1 MGDVRLHAVQLFK
14 WNRVEYNL
22 LNDILASSNQALK
35 RAIYPL
41 STYLVYIGAGLSLA
55 MALIV
60 VLDILLRLI
69 FNDPIL
75 GVIEL
80 ETFMLAILCFFSL
93 AYTKIKE
100 GHVSV
105 DIFVGRF
112 SQGFRLVL
120 SGIFYIFGI
129 YLFSVLSWQ
138 YVIQTLEAVE
148 VGEAS
153 VVLTWPM
160 WPFYI
165 LTSFGCALMALVLL
179 NQFLENQIRMRNI
192 FAVPWRFTALIFF
205 VSFGV
210 LTTPWLIKA
219 LSIQLQ
225 PITVGIIMLGFML
238 VLLFLGLP
246 VAFTMGLIGILGTW
260 YLTGLDTCMG
270 VIRMCVYESV
280 ANYFFCVVPFFILMG
295 FFCLKAGVSQN
306 LYQAGHK
313 WFGQM
318 PGGLA
323 IGTIAGCGGFAAIC
337 GDSMATAATMGSVSL
352 PEMKAHNYDD
362 ALATGSVAAG
372 GTLGILIPPSLGFI
386 VYGIIT
392 EESVGKLFMAGII
405 PGILLTVLFAIS
417 VYFRCKANPALGPK
431 APRVPFR
438 EKIISIRN
446 VWPVIILFFLVIG
459 GIYLGFFTPT
469 EAGGVGVVGAF
480 VIALFSKKFRWKQ
493 FLEALMSA
501 TQITSMVA
509 CILIGVTI
517 LGYFITLTE
526 IPMTLAEM
534 ISSLHVSPYVMLA
547 LILFLYLILGM
558 VMNIIPMIM
567 LTLPIIFPTILAL
580 GFDPIWFGVIMVI
593 MMEMGQ
599 ISPPVGLN
607 VFVIAGVS
615 DNVPM
620 GTIFKGIFPFVL
632 VEILVIAIL
641 TIWPDIVMM
650 LPDAMDVLPSISD

>member
-1 MGDVRLHAVQLFK
+1 LPDSRKTNA
-14 WNRVEYNL
+14 
-22 LNDILASSNQALK
+22 ILISVSRGLK
-35 RAIYPL
+35 KSIYPL
-41 STYLVYIGAGLSLA
+41 STFLVYIGAGLSLA

-69 FNDPIL
+69 LNAPIL

-105 DIFVGRF
+105 DIFAGRL
-112 SQGFRLVL
+112 SQEFRLFL
-120 SGIFYIFGI
+120 GGIFSIFGI

-138 YVIQTLEAVE
+138 YVIQTFEALEVE
-148 VGEAS
+148 EAS
-153 VVLTWPM
+153 VVLTWPL

-165 LTSFGCALMALVLL
+165 LTSFGCALMALVLV
-179 NQFLENQIRMRNI
+179 NQFLENHIQSKTV
-192 FAVPWRFTALIFF
+192 FAAPRRFTALIFL
-205 VSFGV
+205 VS
-210 LTTPWLIKA
+210 LSLIISPWLLKY
-219 LSIQLQ
+219 LSIQFQ
-225 PITVGIIMLGFML
+225 PITVGIIMLSFMMM
-238 VLLFLGLP
+238 LLFLGFP
-246 VAFTMGLIGILGTW
+246 VAFTMGLVGILGTW
-260 YLTGLDTCMG
+260 YLAGLDTCMG
-270 VIRMCVYESV
+270 VIRMCVYGSV

-352 PEMKAHNYDD
+352 PEMKTHKYDD

-405 PGILLTVLFAIS
+405 PGILLTLLFAIS
-417 VYFRCKANPALGPK
+417 VYIHCKANPSLGPK
-431 APRVPFR
+431 APKVPFR

-446 VWPVIILFFLVIG
+446 VWSVVILFVLVIG
-459 GIYLGFFTPT
+459 GIYMGFFTPT

-480 VIALFSKKFRWKQ
+480 VIALFSKQFNWKQ

-501 TQITSMVA
+501 TQITSMIA

-526 IPMTLAEM
+526 IPMTLASM
-534 ISSLHVSPYVMLA
+534 ISSLHVSRYVMLA

-580 GFDPIWFGVIMVI
+580 GFHPIWFGVIMVI

-620 GTIFKGIFPFVL
+620 GTIFKGVFPFIL
-632 VEILVIAIL
+632 VEIVVITIL

-650 LPDAMDVLPSISD
+650 LPNAMDVLPAISD

>member
-1 MGDVRLHAVQLFK
+1 MPDSPKKNA
-14 WNRVEYNL
+14 
-22 LNDILASSNQALK
+22 ILISASRGLK
-35 RAIYPL
+35 KTIYPL
-41 STYLVYIGAGLSLA
+41 STFLVYMGAGLSLA

-60 VLDILLRLI
+60 ILDILLRLI
-69 FNDPIL
+69 LNNPIL

-93 AYTKIKE
+93 AYTKTQE
-100 GHVSV
+100 GHVRV
-105 DIFVGRF
+105 DLFVGKLSPKFQAVINAIFLILGIFVFG
-112 SQGFRLVL
+112 VL
-120 SGIFYIFGI
+120 A
-129 YLFSVLSWQ
+129 WQ
-138 YVIQTLEAVE
+138 YVRQTLEAVE
-148 VGEAS
+148 AGEAS
-153 VVLTWPM
+153 IVMNWPM
-160 WPFYI
+160 WPLY
-165 LTSFGCALMALVLL
+165 LVTSLGCAMMALVLL
-179 NQFLENQIRMRNI
+179 SQFLDNQNRLMSS
-192 FAVPWRFTALIFF
+192 FSGSKSWSFLIFPLSVVII
-205 VSFGV
+205 VS
-210 LTTPWLIKA
+210 PWL
-219 LSIQLQ
+219 LNLFSIHLA
-225 PITVGIIMLGFML
+225 PMSTGVIMVCFML
-238 VLLFLGLP
+238 ALLFLGMP

-260 YLTGLDTCMG
+260 YLAGLDTCMG
-270 VIRMCVYESV
+270 VIRMAVYGSV

-295 FFCLKAGVSQN
+295 FFCLKAGVSQR
-306 LYQAGHK
+306 LYQAGNK

-352 PEMKAHNYDD
+352 PEMKANNYDD

-405 PGILLTVLFAIS
+405 PGVLLTVLFATS
-417 VYFRCKANPALGPK
+417 VFIRCKSNPGLGPK
-431 APRVPFR
+431 APKFSFK

-446 VWPVIILFFLVIG
+446 VWPVMILFMLVIG

-469 EAGGVGVVGAF
+469 EAGGVGVIGAF
-480 VIALFSKKFRWKQ
+480 VIALFSKEFSWKQ

-501 TQITSMVA
+501 TQITSMIA

-526 IPMTLAEM
+526 IPMTLADI
-534 ISSLHVSPYVMLA
+534 ISSLNVSRYVMLA

-620 GTIFKGIFPFVL
+620 GTIFKGVFPFIL
-632 VEILVIAIL
+632 VEIVVITIL

-650 LPDAMDVLPSISD
+650 LPNAMDVLPAISD